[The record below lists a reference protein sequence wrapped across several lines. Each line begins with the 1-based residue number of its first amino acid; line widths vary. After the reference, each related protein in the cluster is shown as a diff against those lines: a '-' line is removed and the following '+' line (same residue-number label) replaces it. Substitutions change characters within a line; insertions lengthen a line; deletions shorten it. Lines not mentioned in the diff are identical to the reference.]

1 MQVSTDAAL
10 DAYRKAYS
18 EAADKAILLTA
29 YAADLER
36 QLAEARQQL
45 NAQQPAPPEPVQ
57 DAPAGVSEPGTPWGG
72 GYAAQ

>member
-45 NAQQPAPPEPVQ
+45 NAQPPAQPETHQ
-57 DAPAGVSEPGTPWGG
+57 DAPMGVAEPGTWSGG
-72 GYAAQ
+72 FGGSQ